1 MTFASKITICRIAL
15 VPVYVVLAVLY
26 SLSIARGETQEPLRW
41 WALGIFITAA
51 ATDGV
56 DGWIARRFNQCSEF
70 GAFID
75 PIADKALLLAGVLV
89 LTFFD
94 WGPDGWSLPWWFAS
108 VVVLRDCVILG
119 GIRVLYSA
127 RKKVKIQP
135 HWTGKICT
143 VSQMF
148 AIGWVM
154 LKVVPFSPVY
164 PCLVAVFFT
173 IWSGVEYVRRGMRI
187 LRGP

>member
-1 MTFASKITICRIAL
+1 MTFASKITISRIAL
-15 VPVYVVLAVLY
+15 VPVYAVLAVLY
-26 SLSIARGETQEPLRW
+26 SLSIARGETHEPLRW
-41 WALGIFITAA
+41 WALGVFITAA

-56 DGWIARRFNQCSEF
+56 DGWIARRFDQRSDF

-75 PIADKALLLAGVLV
+75 PIADKALLLTGVLV

-94 WGPDGWSLPWWFAS
+94 WGPDGWSLPWWFAG

-127 RKKVKIQP
+127 GKKVKIKP
-135 HWTGKICT
+135 HWTGKVCT

-154 LKVVPFSPVY
+154 LKVMPFPPAY
-164 PCLVAVFFT
+164 PCIVAAVFT
-173 IWSGVEYVRRGMRI
+173 VWSGIEYVRHGIAI
-187 LRGP
+187 LRDP